1 MSNIYLQ
8 DCGFST
14 TIEKDNADTI
24 DVMVQALHTGVFT
37 DMNGTEVVVD
47 DEMLEGLCA
56 AYNDSAARCLAIDIE
71 TNPAMSKVK
80 LEEFDNRN
88 APNQLNHNASDANLT
103 VGHVIG
109 LMNIKEINGKK
120 YLFCKLRVKGSEN
133 VARVK
138 DKRWRNVS
146 MGFNLDTLEFNEIS
160 WVVKGAA
167 YEAHTMLQMSSTN
180 NKKSQIFTNLIDTLQ
195 TKQNNIAAMKKEL
208 DATKHLIALSKVG
221 ILNMAQVNKIKP
233 HLSKFDNPK
242 AVIELMEMVVPD
254 KKFKPLVIEKNK
266 NINFFKELLKGDTS
280 MASNQTPQ
288 KIDIAQLS
296 DPATALSYLE
306 SNTGGKVALSDPA
319 IQHAYINEPMESVI
333 GYKELG
339 AKHRELMKLSR
350 DCYKLGDI
358 EKGDK
363 YADMAMKLS
372 EEAEMG
378 RAKLSDYDIEAA
390 SSESDDVK
398 ELAKKIEASEKELKE
413 EVKKELAKFEEK
425 LTVMLAANN
434 NASKAEIKTLSDCI
448 IELTKRSVGGA

>member
-24 DVMVQALHTGVFT
+24 DVIVQALHTGVFT

-47 DEMLEGLCA
+47 DVMLEGLCT
-56 AYNDSAARCLAIDIE
+56 AYNDSAAKCLAIDME
-71 TNPAMSKVK
+71 TNPSMAKIK

-109 LMNIKEINGKK
+109 LMNIKEINNKK
-120 YLFCKLRVKGSEN
+120 YLFCKLRVKGAEN

-167 YEAHTMLQMSSTN
+167 YEAHTLLQMSSGN
-180 NKKSQIFTNLIDTLQ
+180 NKKSQIFTNFIDNIQ
-195 TKQNNIAAMKKEL
+195 AKQNNIIAMKKEL
-208 DATKHLIALSKVG
+208 NATKHLIALSKIGV
-221 ILNMAQVNKIKP
+221 LNMAQINKIKP

-254 KKFKPLVIEKNK
+254 KKFKPLVIEKSK
-266 NINFFKELLKGDTS
+266 NLNFFNELLKGDTS

-288 KIDIAQLS
+288 KIDMTQLS

-306 SNTGGKVALSDPA
+306 SYDSNVTLAEPL
-319 IQHAYINEPMESVI
+319 QHAYINEPMESVV

-339 AKHRELMKLSR
+339 AKHRELMKLSS
-350 DCYKLGDI
+350 DCYKLGDV

-363 YADMAMKLS
+363 YADMAMRLS

-378 RAKLSDYDIEAA
+378 RAKLSDYDIETAA
-390 SSESDDVK
+390 NDNDEVK
-398 ELAKKIEASEKELKE
+398 ELAKKIEASEKEVKE

-425 LTVMLAANN
+425 LGVMLAANA
-434 NASKAEIKTLSDCI
+434 NANKAEIKTLSDCI
-448 IELTKRSVGGA
+448 ILLTKKSLGGE

>member
-1 MSNIYLQ
+1 MSNICLQ
-8 DCGFST
+8 ECGFST
-14 TIEKDNADTI
+14 TIEKDNTDTI
-24 DVMVQALHTGVFT
+24 DVIVQALHTGIFN

-47 DEMLEGLCA
+47 DVMLEGLCA
-56 AYNDSAARCLAIDIE
+56 AYNDSAARCLAVDIE
-71 TNPAMSKVK
+71 TNPNMANIK

-88 APNQLNHNASDANLT
+88 APNQLNHNASDARLT

-120 YLFCKLRVKGSEN
+120 YLFCKLRVKGAEN
-133 VARVK
+133 VAPVK

-167 YEAHTMLQMSSTN
+167 YEAHTLLQMSSSN
-180 NKKSQIFTNLIDTLQ
+180 NKKSQIFTNFIDNIQ
-195 TKQNNIAAMKKEL
+195 AKQDSIAAMKKEL
-208 DATKHLIALSKVG
+208 DATKHLIALSKIGV
-221 ILNMAQVNKIKP
+221 LNMAQINKIKP

-266 NINFFKELLKGDTS
+266 NLNFFNELLKGDTS

-288 KIDIAQLS
+288 KIDMTQLS

-306 SNTGGKVALSDPA
+306 SYDSNVALAEPL
-319 IQHAYINEPMESVI
+319 QHAYINEPMESVV

-350 DCYKLGDI
+350 DSYKLGDV

-363 YADMAMKLS
+363 YADMAMRLS

-390 SSESDDVK
+390 SCDSDEVK
-398 ELAKKIEASEKELKE
+398 ELAKKIEASEKEVKE

-425 LTVMLAANN
+425 LGVMLAANA
-434 NASKAEIKTLSDCI
+434 NANKAEIKTLSDCI
-448 IELTKRSVGGA
+448 ILLTKKSLGGE